1 MSKML
6 KKIFFVVWSI
16 AILFAISAVV
26 ASAETIRIDGLE
38 CEVHTEGEYE
48 YVILVTDDIEY
59 AIITKY
65 EGTRANITIPSK
77 LGGYNVSIIYQD
89 AFKDNT
95 AIQSV
100 TIGETVV
107 VVYDSA
113 FKGCTGLQTVLIA
126 KNVGFIG
133 NEAFYNCTGLKSVTF
148 QKGTQLQAIGNGAF
162 RNCTS
167 LNNFTIPESVTEIGE
182 WAFCECDSLS
192 TISIPD
198 SVISLGGG
206 AFFQC
211 NSIAEVTIGNGV
223 PELLSGY
230 NWGACGAFENCIS
243 LKNVTLG
250 DAVKTIGYDCFYG
263 TALEN
268 IIIPDNVEIIL
279 ENAFRDCH
287 SLVSVDIGDGVI
299 TVESSVFRNCTALKD
314 INIGSGVSSIG
325 EWTFSDCDALEYIYI
340 PTNVISLGGA
350 MFYGC
355 DNLTNA
361 IIGNGVV
368 ELAPVY
374 DWDNY
379 GTFENCIKLKEIT
392 LGSAIK
398 TIGNDCFKATVLE
411 KVIIPDN
418 VVAISTG
425 AFMDCT
431 SLVSV
436 EIGNG
441 VTTISDNVFRNCKS
455 LVDVS
460 VGRGVISIGK
470 WTFADCDALEYIYIP
485 SNVTNL
491 DGALFYS
498 CDNLKKAV
506 IGNGVVSL
514 VSGYD
519 WGGGYGIFEECVQL
533 EDVTL
538 GNGIISIGTDTFA
551 GTKIKTLTIPSKVS
565 TLENGAFAGATEL
578 TDVYFTG
585 NWPASVG
592 EKLFENT
599 SFGLTIYYIN
609 GKTGYTEL
617 DENKAL
623 YTPVTVAFD
632 NNNDDVFAAPTDS
645 QVLAPVGGYVI
656 EPIKPTAYD
665 YLFDGWYKDA
675 ECTEKWDFENDTVTS
690 NITLYA
696 KWNSVDE
703 VAPVRPENLTTVEK
717 DGNSITLQWSEVAGA
732 TGYNIYVDGEKVND
746 SAVSDTVYKCEI
758 LAPATTYEFVVTAVN
773 SIGESKNSIIFA
785 DRTTDHIHS
794 FGEWETTKE
803 ADCSNDGEQTRI
815 CDSCGAK
822 ESEIIP
828 ATVEHIYGDW
838 YVSVEPT
845 CLEEGEQTRMC
856 SVCDKTETEI
866 LDVTQN
872 HIYGEW
878 FVVTEATQENEG
890 LKKRVCEICGD
901 SETTTIPKIPA
912 ILMGDV
918 NGDGKINAADARMAL
933 RAASRLEIFSEEV
946 AFVADVTGDGKVNA
960 ADARK
965 ILRMAAHLE

>member
-6 KKIFFVVWSI
+6 KKIFFVVLSI
-16 AILFAISAVV
+16 AILLAISAVV
-26 ASAETIRIDGLE
+26 TSAETIRIDGLE

-48 YVILVTDDIEY
+48 YVILVTNDTEY
-59 AIITKY
+59 AILTKY
-65 EGTRANITIPSK
+65 TGTRANITIPSK
-77 LGGYNVSIIYQD
+77 LGGYNVAVIYQD

-107 VVYDSA
+107 VVYDGA

-126 KNVGFIG
+126 KNVATIG

-148 QKGTQLQAIGNGAF
+148 QKGTQLQVIGNGAF
-162 RNCTS
+162 SNCTS
-167 LNNFTIPESVTEIGE
+167 LNNFIIPETVTEIGD
-182 WAFCECDSLS
+182 WAFCECDSL
-192 TISIPD
+192 TIISIPD

-211 NSIAEVTIGNGV
+211 NSIIEVTIGNGV
-223 PELLSGY
+223 LELLSGY
-230 NWGACGAFENCIS
+230 DWGACGTFENCIS

-250 DAVKTIGYDCFYG
+250 DSVKTIGYDCFYG

-299 TVESSVFRNCTALKD
+299 TIESNVFRNCTALKD

-355 DNLTNA
+355 DNLSTA

-368 ELAPVY
+368 DLAPVY

-379 GTFENCIKLKEIT
+379 GTFENCIKLKQVT

-398 TIGNDCFKATVLE
+398 TIGNDCFKATALE
-411 KVIIPDN
+411 KVLISDN
-418 VVAISTG
+418 VVTISAG
-425 AFMDCT
+425 AFMDCD

-436 EIGNG
+436 EIGDG
-441 VTTISDNVFRNCKS
+441 VTTILDNVFRNCKS

-470 WTFADCDALEYIYIP
+470 WTFADCDALEYVYIP

-519 WGGGYGIFEECVQL
+519 WGGGFGTFEECIHL
-533 EDVTL
+533 EEVTL

-551 GTKIKTLTIPSKVS
+551 GTKVKTLTIPSKVS

-578 TDVYFTG
+578 ADVYFTG

-599 SFGLTIYYIN
+599 SFGLTIHYIN
-609 GKTGYTEL
+609 GKTGYAEL
-617 DENKAL
+617 EENKAL
-623 YTPVTVAFD
+623 YTPVTVTFD

-645 QVLAPVGGYVI
+645 QLLAPVGGYII
-656 EPIKPTAYD
+656 EPINPTAYD
-665 YLFDGWYKDA
+665 YLFDGWYKNA

-690 NITLYA
+690 DITLYA

-732 TGYNIYVDGEKVND
+732 TGYNIYVDGEKVNA
-746 SAVSDTVYKCEI
+746 SAISDTVYKCEI

-773 SIGESKNSIIFA
+773 SIGESRNSIIFA

-794 FGEWETTKE
+794 FGEWETAKE
-803 ADCSNDGEQTRI
+803 ANCSNDGEQTRI
-815 CDSCGAK
+815 CDSCGAT
-822 ESEIIP
+822 ETEIIP
-828 ATVEHIYGDW
+828 ATGEHIYGDW
-838 YVSVEPT
+838 NTMSEPT
-845 CLEEGEQTRMC
+845 CIEEGEMHRYC
-856 SVCDKTETEI
+856 EI
-866 LDVTQN
+866 CNVVDIQSIPSTDI
-872 HIYGEW
+872 HSYGEW
-878 FVVTEATQENEG
+878 FVVTAATFEEEG
-890 LKKRVCEICGD
+890 LKKRICEICNAA
-901 SETTTIPKIPA
+901 ETMSIPVIPS

-918 NGDGKINAADARMAL
+918 NGDGKITAADARMTL
-933 RAASRLEIFSEEV
+933 RAASRLEIFSSDV
-946 AFVADVTGDGKVNA
+946 ALVADVTGDGKVNA

-965 ILRMAAHLE
+965 ILRMAAQLE